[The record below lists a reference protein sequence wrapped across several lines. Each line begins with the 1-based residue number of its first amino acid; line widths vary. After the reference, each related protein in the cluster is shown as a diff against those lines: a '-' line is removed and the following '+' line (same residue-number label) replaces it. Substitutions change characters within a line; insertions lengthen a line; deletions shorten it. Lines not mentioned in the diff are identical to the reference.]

1 MARRALTL
9 TAFLLGFVACAQDLT
24 VFAASSLTESFQSIA
39 AAFEGRHEGVHV
51 LLNFAGSSAL
61 ALQIVQGAPADVFAS
76 ANPQQMQK
84 VVDEGLTA
92 ADPQIFAENRLVVIV
107 PASSGLSD
115 LLGLA
120 RPGIALVL
128 AAPEVPVGAYARQA
142 LASMDGD
149 FGADFSARVMAN
161 VVSEEPNTRQVAA
174 KVELGEADAAVVYAT
189 DAAVTRGDTNDRH
202 PLTRQRDRHVSDRGV
217 ALEPHPRARRGLH
230 RLRSVRRGASH
241 ARATRLP
248 PAGVR
253 RRPSHA
259 PQAATRISPA
269 STSHAT
275 ASRTAS

>member
-189 DAAVTRGDTNDRH
+189 DAAVTRGIRTIDI
-202 PLTRQRDRHVSDRGV
+202 PSRDNVI
-217 ALEPHPRARRGLH
+217 ATYPIAA
-230 RLRSVRRGASH
+230 LRS
-241 ARATRLP
+241 
-248 PAGVR
+248 
-253 RRPSHA
+253 
-259 PQAATRISPA
+259 
-269 STSHAT
+269 
-275 ASRTAS
+275 SRTPGLAADFIAFVQSDEGQAMLARHGFRPPE